1 MQLKENVTPDDHSQ
15 GPEDAKVTLV
25 EYGDYQCSDCGSAY
39 PVVKRLEERFGKV
52 LRFTFRNFPLAEAH
66 PMAES
71 AAEAAEY
78 AATKGK
84 FWQMHGDLYE
94 HQTQLSIE
102 LLATLA
108 TKNEPDA
115 GLLTEALVQQTFQKL
130 VITNTSESVAKD
142 GPRQMSGNPA
152 VTSIDGVLIML
163 PAALAARTLRW
174 PFTS

>member
-1 MQLKENVTPDDHSQ
+1 MQLKENVIPDDHSQ

-39 PVVKRLEERFGKV
+39 PVVKRLQERFGES

-66 PMAES
+66 PMAEF

-84 FWQMHGDLYE
+84 FWQMHDDLYE
-94 HQTQLSIE
+94 HQTELSTE

-108 TKNEPDA
+108 TKNELGA
-115 GLLTEALVQQTFQKL
+115 EMLAQALIQQTFQKR
-130 VITNTSESVAKD
+130 VRKDFIGGARSSVNGTPTFFINGIRHD
-142 GPRQMSGNPA
+142 GEA
-152 VTSIDGVLIML
+152 DVET
-163 PAALAARTLRW
+163 LAAAIEQCL
-174 PFTS
+174 

>member
-15 GPEDAKVTLV
+15 GPDDAKATLV
-25 EYGDYQCSDCGSAY
+25 EYGDYQCSHCGLAY
-39 PVVKRLEERFGKV
+39 PVVKRLQERFGQS

-84 FWQMHGDLYE
+84 FWQMHDDLYE
-94 HQTQLSIE
+94 HQTELSIE

-108 TKNEPDA
+108 TKN
-115 GLLTEALVQQTFQKL
+115 GLDTKSLTEALVQQTFQKR
-130 VITNTSESVAKD
+130 VRKDFIGGARSSVNGTPTFFINGIRHD
-142 GPRQMSGNPA
+142 GEA
-152 VTSIDGVLIML
+152 DVET
-163 PAALAARTLRW
+163 LAAAIEKFL
-174 PFTS
+174 

>member
-1 MQLKENVTPDDHSQ
+1 MAFCRRLKNWRGEKVSMQLKENVTPDDHSQ

-25 EYGDYQCSDCGSAY
+25 EYGDYQCSHCGSAY
-39 PVVKRLEERFGKV
+39 PVVKRLQERFGES

-84 FWQMHGDLYE
+84 FWQMNDDLYE
-94 HQTQLSIE
+94 HQTELSIE

-108 TKNEPDA
+108 TKNELDSKS
-115 GLLTEALVQQTFQKL
+115 LTEALVPAD
-130 VITNTSESVAKD
+130 VSEASEK
-142 GPRQMSGNPA
+142 R
-152 VTSIDGVLIML
+152 LH
-163 PAALAARTLRW
+163 RW
-174 PFTS
+174 RAEQREWGANFLH

>member
-39 PVVKRLEERFGKV
+39 HVVKRLQERFGEV

-78 AATKGK
+78 GATKGK
-84 FWQMHGDLYE
+84 FWQMHDDLYE
-94 HQTQLSIE
+94 HQTELSTE

-108 TKNEPDA
+108 TKNELDA
-115 GLLTEALVQQTFQKL
+115 NSLTEALVRQTFQKRVRKDFIGGARSGVNGTPTYFINGIRHDGEANVETL
-130 VITNTSESVAKD
+130 AVAIK
-142 GPRQMSGNPA
+142 QF
-152 VTSIDGVLIML
+152 L
-163 PAALAARTLRW
+163 
-174 PFTS
+174 

>member
-115 GLLTEALVQQTFQKL
+115 GLLTEALVQQTFQKRVRKDFIGGARSGVNGTPTFFINGVRHDGEADVETL
-130 VITNTSESVAKD
+130 AVAIE
-142 GPRQMSGNPA
+142 QF
-152 VTSIDGVLIML
+152 L
-163 PAALAARTLRW
+163 
-174 PFTS
+174 